1 VNRVVSPGAGARPV
15 RRRQQGVGTGTP
27 GPAPLRR
34 TQTPKRPAGR
44 AGTRLLFEA
53 RRLIRGGLGL
63 TVSAASLFLLWRG
76 WFPDL
81 RQPGGELAHAVA
93 AAVLTAVLAMKIAA
107 RVRTSERRRTPRREA
122 MSDLEVGLLLL
133 TVVYVLMA
141 ISGGTA
147 SPIYPLV
154 YAVVSF
160 LVTFHRLAVGL
171 PLAAATIGFEAVV
184 SFSHAVPRTA
194 SATFPEHAG
203 FIAIFALLNV
213 VFLHAE
219 VARQRRERR
228 RRLEDELSSMHQEA
242 KEFRLIA
249 TALSPDNK
257 VRSRDEEVR
266 KIAQGSVETIHE
278 QLFDTLDLLKQV
290 MQLHTIALLWLDET
304 GERFKVK
311 ELCTETQSVTEQPIP
326 ARTGA
331 LGAILKD
338 GRPVILEAP
347 RPSLLPYYAAPVEV
361 ASFLGVPVNEGLTPR
376 GVLVADRRVE
386 PGFVPA
392 DAETLGRA
400 ARQVMRVIQSERVF
414 HAVERSK
421 HEHERF
427 YRASAELNRA
437 LTLEQVYDAAI
448 AGARG
453 VCDFD
458 FAAIATYDSR
468 RRAHTIHRAVGEWS
482 EGLEGT
488 THRDPG
494 AIVSMV
500 VKNKLALPAGGD
512 GRERDVPVFSHPMR
526 IKGDSLLVLPLL
538 VKDEVIGT
546 FTVAAKRPGAFPGDR
561 REMLGVI
568 ANQVA
573 ISMQN
578 ARMYQMVEEQAT
590 TDGLT
595 GLVNHRTFQE
605 RFQAMLGRAERHK
618 FPVSLIL
625 TDIDHFKKVND
636 NYGHPTGD
644 DVLRRVA
651 AILGASARKID
662 IGARYGGE
670 EFAIVL
676 EATDRVGARNLAE
689 RIRAEVEQ
697 QTFQSS
703 KGPFKA
709 TLSLGVASYP
719 EDATAKADIIAKADQ
734 ALYNAKHGGRNRT
747 VCYAEIGKTTGKPL
761 QAVR

>member
-1 VNRVVSPGAGARPV
+1 MSRAAA
-15 RRRQQGVGTGTP
+15 RRRARVGFF
-27 GPAPLRR
+27 LRR
-34 TQTPKRPAGR
+34 V
-44 AGTRLLFEA
+44 L
-53 RRLIRGGLGL
+53 RGGLGFA
-63 TVSAASLFLLWRG
+63 VSGAVVVLLWRG
-76 WFPDL
+76 WFPDIRL
-81 RQPGGELAHAVA
+81 PGAELAHAAA
-93 AAVLTAVLAMKIAA
+93 AAVLTAMLAVKIAA
-107 RVRTSERRRTPRREA
+107 RVRTSERRRTPGREA
-122 MSDLEVGLLLL
+122 ASDVEVGLLLL
-133 TVVYVLMA
+133 TVVYVLLA
-141 ISGGTA
+141 ISGGA
-147 SPIYPLV
+147 GSPVYPLV
-154 YAVVSF
+154 YAIVSF

-171 PLAAATIGFEAVV
+171 PLAAAAIGFEAVL
-184 SFSHAVPRTA
+184 SFSRVAPA
-194 SATFPEHAG
+194 SATATFPEHAG

-228 RRLEDELSSMHQEA
+228 RRLEAEVSSMHQEA
-242 KEFRLIA
+242 REFRLIA
-249 TALSPDNK
+249 TALSPDTR
-257 VRSRDEEVR
+257 VRTRDEEIQ

-278 QLFDTLDLLKQV
+278 QLFDTLDLLKKV
-290 MQLHTIALLWLDET
+290 MELHTVALLWLDET
-304 GERFKVK
+304 GERLKVK
-311 ELCTETQSVTEQPIP
+311 ELCTDAPAITEAPIA
-326 ARTGA
+326 ARTGV

-338 GRPVILEAP
+338 GRPVLLEAP
-347 RPSLLPYYAAPVEV
+347 RAALLPYYAAPVEIGTFV
-361 ASFLGVPVNEGLTPR
+361 GVPVVEGLTPR
-376 GVLVADRRVE
+376 GVLLADRKGDRL
-386 PGFVPA
+386 FTPA
-392 DAETLGRA
+392 DADTLTRA
-400 ARQVMRVIQSERVF
+400 ARQVVRVIQSERVF

-437 LTLEQVYDAAI
+437 LTLDQVYDAAI

-458 FAAIATYDSR
+458 FAAVATYDAR
-468 RRAHTIHRAVGEWS
+468 RRSHTIHRAVGEWS
-482 EGLEGT
+482 EGLENT
-488 THRDPG
+488 VHRDPS

-500 VKNKLALPAGGD
+500 VKNKLALPAGGEW
-512 GRERDVPVFSHPMR
+512 RERDVPVFSAPMR

-546 FTVAAKRPGAFPGDR
+546 FSVAAKRPGAFPGDR

-578 ARMYQMVEEQAT
+578 ARMFQVVEEQAT

-605 RFQAMLGRAERHK
+605 RFQAMLGRAERHQ

-625 TDIDHFKKVND
+625 TDIDHFKKIND
-636 NYGHPTGD
+636 TYGHPTGD
-644 DVLRRVA
+644 DVLRRIA

-676 EATDRVGARNLAE
+676 EATDRAGARNLAE

-697 QTFQSS
+697 QTFQSN
-703 KGPFKA
+703 KGGFKA

-719 EDATAKADIIAKADQ
+719 EDATVKADIIARADL
-734 ALYNAKHGGRNRT
+734 ALYSAKHGGRNKT
-747 VCYAEIGKTTGKPL
+747 VCFSEINRVSKPL
-761 QAVR
+761 HAVK